1 MSRVEKN
8 NYRYWIVKE
17 LEANEKYLKICLKK
31 IENSGYREDVSQW
44 VNDAKLC
51 KVVIRTL
58 EFILKKSEPDEE
70 ESTELI

>member
-8 NYRYWIVKE
+8 DYKYWIVKE
-17 LEANEKYLKICLKK
+17 LEANERYLKICLKK
-31 IENSGYREDVSQW
+31 IEDSGYREDVSQW

-58 EFILKKSEPDEE
+58 KFILNKSE
-70 ESTELI
+70 ESEELI